1 MKILVS
7 PTKTM
12 SNKSLV
18 LNDLCTT
25 PKFLSES
32 NEINNALKNW
42 NQEELKLKM
51 KLSENLKI
59 ATYNLIH
66 QWTTDVKQNKH
77 AVFSYQGT
85 AFKHMGLSS
94 WADEE
99 YNFAQSNLLILS
111 AYYGVLLPFDMIS
124 AYRLE
129 MGNRHQILE
138 GYKDLYSLWKEK
150 ITNYINNQ
158 DIDFVLN
165 LASKEYSDAIDKKQV
180 KAKWV
185 DCNFYD
191 YKNNEF
197 KIIGNYAK
205 AARGLMVNYI
215 VKNKINSVQGVK
227 QFNVNNYRFD
237 EVNSTTSELKFIRKN

>member
-18 LNDLCTT
+18 INDLYTV
-25 PKFLSES
+25 PNFLSES

-51 KLSENLKI
+51 KLSEKLKT

-66 QWTTDVKQNKH
+66 QWTTDIKQNKH
-77 AVFSYQGT
+77 AVFSYRGT
-85 AFKHMGLSS
+85 AFKHMELSS

-99 YNFAQSNLLILS
+99 YSFAKSNLLILS

-129 MGNRHQILE
+129 MGIRHQILE

-150 ITNYINNQ
+150 ITNYLNNQ

-227 QFNVNNYRFD
+227 QFTVNNYRFD

>member
-18 LNDLCTT
+18 INGLCTT
-25 PKFLSES
+25 PKFLSDS

-51 KLSENLKI
+51 KLSEKLKT

-66 QWTTDVKQNKH
+66 QWTTDFKQNKH

-129 MGNRHQILE
+129 MGIRHQILE

-150 ITNYINNQ
+150 ITNYLNNQ

-227 QFNVNNYRFD
+227 QFNLNNYRFD
-237 EVNSTTSELKFIRKN
+237 EVNSTTIELKFTRKN

>member
-129 MGNRHQILE
+129 MGIRHQILE

-150 ITNYINNQ
+150 ITNYLNNQ

>member
-18 LNDLCTT
+18 INDLCTT

-32 NEINNALKNW
+32 SEINNALKNW

-66 QWTTDVKQNKH
+66 HWTTDVKQNKH

-99 YNFAQSNLLILS
+99 
-111 AYYGVLLPFDMIS
+111 
-124 AYRLE
+124 
-129 MGNRHQILE
+129 
-138 GYKDLYSLWKEK
+138 
-150 ITNYINNQ
+150 
-158 DIDFVLN
+158 
-165 LASKEYSDAIDKKQV
+165 
-180 KAKWV
+180 
-185 DCNFYD
+185 
-191 YKNNEF
+191 
-197 KIIGNYAK
+197 
-205 AARGLMVNYI
+205 
-215 VKNKINSVQGVK
+215 
-227 QFNVNNYRFD
+227 
-237 EVNSTTSELKFIRKN
+237 

>member
-18 LNDLCTT
+18 INDLCTV
-25 PKFLSES
+25 PNFLSES

-51 KLSENLKI
+51 KLSEKLKT
-59 ATYNLIH
+59 ATYNLIQ

-129 MGNRHQILE
+129 MGIRHQILE

-150 ITNYINNQ
+150 ITNYLNNQ

-215 VKNKINSVQGVK
+215 VKNKINSVQGIK

>member
-18 LNDLCTT
+18 INDLCTT

-32 NEINNALKNW
+32 NEINNALKKW

-51 KLSENLKI
+51 KLSEKLKT

-66 QWTTDVKQNKH
+66 QWTTDVNQNKH

-85 AFKHMGLSS
+85 AFKHMELSS
-94 WADEE
+94 WAEQE
-99 YNFAQSNLLILS
+99 YIFAQRNLLILS
-111 AYYGVLLPFDMIS
+111 AYYGVLSPFDMIS

-129 MGNRHQILE
+129 MGIRHQIHE
-138 GYKDLYSLWKEK
+138 GFKDLYSFWREK
-150 ITNYINNQ
+150 ITNYLNNQ
-158 DIDFVLN
+158 DVDFVLN
-165 LASKEYSDAIDKKQV
+165 LASKEYSDAIDKEQV

-205 AARGLMVNYI
+205 AARGLMVDYI
-215 VKNKINSVQGVK
+215 VKNKITSVQGVK
-227 QFNVNNYRFD
+227 QFNINNYRFD
-237 EVNSTTSELKFIRKN
+237 ELNSSMNELKFTRKN

>member
-18 LNDLCTT
+18 INDLCTT

-51 KLSENLKI
+51 KLSEKLKT

-85 AFKHMGLSS
+85 AFKHMELSS

-99 YNFAQSNLLILS
+99 YKFAQSNLLILS

-129 MGNRHQILE
+129 MGIRHQILE
-138 GYKDLYSLWKEK
+138 GYKDLYFLWKEK
-150 ITNYINNQ
+150 ITNYLNNQ

-215 VKNKINSVQGVK
+215 VKNKISSVQGVK

-237 EVNSTTSELKFIRKN
+237 EVNSTTSELKFTRKN

>member
-18 LNDLCTT
+18 INDLCTT

-42 NQEELKLKM
+42 NLEELKLKM
-51 KLSENLKI
+51 NLSEKLKT
-59 ATYNLIH
+59 ATDILIKN
-66 QWTTDVKQNKH
+66 WTTEIKQNKH

-85 AFKHMGLSS
+85 AFKHMELNS
-94 WADEE
+94 WADQE
-99 YNFAQSNLLILS
+99 YKFAQSNLLILS

-129 MGNRHQILE
+129 MGIRYQILE
-138 GYKDLYSLWKEK
+138 DYKDLYSFWKEK
-150 ITNYINNQ
+150 ITNYLNNQ
-158 DIDFVLN
+158 DIDFILN
-165 LASKEYSDAIDKKQV
+165 LASKEYSDAIDKEKV
-180 KAKWV
+180 EAKWV
-185 DCNFYD
+185 NCNFYD

-205 AARGLMVNYI
+205 AARGLMVDFI
-215 VKNKINSVQGVK
+215 VKNKITSVQGVK

-237 EVNSTTSELKFIRKN
+237 EDNSTSSELKFIRKN

>member
-1 MKILVS
+1 
-7 PTKTM
+7 
-12 SNKSLV
+12 
-18 LNDLCTT
+18 
-25 PKFLSES
+25 
-32 NEINNALKNW
+32 
-42 NQEELKLKM
+42 M
-51 KLSENLKI
+51 KLSEKLKT
-59 ATYNLIH
+59 ATDILIKN
-66 QWTTDVKQNKH
+66 WTTEIKQNKH
-77 AVFSYQGT
+77 AIFSYQGT
-85 AFKHMGLSS
+85 AFKHMELNS
-94 WADEE
+94 WADQE

-129 MGNRHQILE
+129 MGIRHQILE
-138 GYKDLYSLWKEK
+138 DYKDLYSLWKEK
-150 ITNYINNQ
+150 ITNYLNNQ

-227 QFNVNNYRFD
+227 
-237 EVNSTTSELKFIRKN
+237 

>member
-18 LNDLCTT
+18 INGLCTT
-25 PKFLSES
+25 PKFLAES

-51 KLSENLKI
+51 KLSEKLKT

-66 QWTTDVKQNKH
+66 QWTTDFKQNKH

-85 AFKHMGLSS
+85 AFKHMELSS

-129 MGNRHQILE
+129 MGIRHQILE

-150 ITNYINNQ
+150 ITNYLNNQ

>member
-18 LNDLCTT
+18 INDLCTT

-32 NEINNALKNW
+32 SEINNALKNW

-129 MGNRHQILE
+129 MGIRHQILE
-138 GYKDLYSLWKEK
+138 GYKDLYSFWKEK
-150 ITNYINNQ
+150 ITNYLNNQ
-158 DIDFVLN
+158 DIDFILN
-165 LASKEYSDAIDKKQV
+165 LASKEYSDAIDKEKV
-180 KAKWV
+180 EAKWV
-185 DCNFYD
+185 NCNFYD

>member
-18 LNDLCTT
+18 INDLCTT

-51 KLSENLKI
+51 KLSEKLKT

-85 AFKHMGLSS
+85 AFKHMELNS
-94 WADEE
+94 WADQE

-129 MGNRHQILE
+129 MGIRHQILE
-138 GYKDLYSLWKEK
+138 GHKDLYSFWKEK
-150 ITNYINNQ
+150 ITNYLNNQ

-237 EVNSTTSELKFIRKN
+237 EVNSTTSELKFTRKN